1 MGHTIQETTVT
12 VFIGNYI
19 RRVNVIKGSL
29 YSRVYGSRL
38 SPHLGMIQS
47 ALTIKQ
53 LTNCEHSCSRTLC
66 IEQLGSMQLRTSLGI
81 LIVRQDSVTS
91 DL

>member
-29 YSRVYGSRL
+29 YSRVYGSIDNL
-38 SPHLGMIQS
+38 IS
-47 ALTIKQ
+47 IKFIGLQ
-53 LTNCEHSCSRTLC
+53 MRFATA
-66 IEQLGSMQLRTSLGI
+66 
-81 LIVRQDSVTS
+81 VVTTPYQHV
-91 DL
+91 LYIYTV

>member
-1 MGHTIQETTVT
+1 MPTEGQPAS
-12 VFIGNYI
+12 
-19 RRVNVIKGSL
+19 RRILFHSIDLSL
-29 YSRVYGSRL
+29 NGLTSTFQPASRL